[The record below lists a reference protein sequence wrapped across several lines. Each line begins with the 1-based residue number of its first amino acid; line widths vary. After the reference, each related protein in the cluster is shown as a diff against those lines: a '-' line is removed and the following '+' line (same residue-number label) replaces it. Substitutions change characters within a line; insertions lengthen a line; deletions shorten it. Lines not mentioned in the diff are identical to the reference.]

1 MEEDGVEYYVHGDHP
16 EELDQYFTKPKVV
29 VQCLEFLDKHYKL
42 GDFDLVIEPS
52 SGNNDFVKVLNQTV
66 PLEKMIWMD
75 IDAIDPNHREN
86 FLVWSLPKQFEGKN
100 VLTIGNPP
108 FGKNSSKA
116 ISFFNHAALFSDVI
130 AFIVAKTF
138 RKKSYK
144 NRLFCKL
151 RSNIIALKR

>member
-66 PLEKMIWMD
+66 SLHQRCAHNWQLTR
-75 IDAIDPNHREN
+75 HRY
-86 FLVWSLPKQFEGKN
+86 LL
-100 VLTIGNPP
+100 
-108 FGKNSSKA
+108 
-116 ISFFNHAALFSDVI
+116 
-130 AFIVAKTF
+130 
-138 RKKSYK
+138 KK
-144 NRLFCKL
+144 
-151 RSNIIALKR
+151 